1 MSGKSAALEPVK
13 ATAGE
18 VPAIK
23 LLAGQIVDAKGRPCL
38 VGPGGDQIDLPEPV
52 YKLFKHMVELLAD
65 GKVVTIV
72 QSDRLL
78 TTQDAADILAVSRPF
93 LVKLLDERKDDP
105 DPERRLAFEWV
116 GNRRRI
122 RFEELMRFKR
132 VWDRERLGAA
142 NDLLSLSQDLEL
154 YK

>member
-1 MSGKSAALEPVK
+1 MSGQSATFDPIR

-23 LLAGQIVDAKGRPCL
+23 RLAGQIANREARPKL
-38 VGPGGDQIDLPEPV
+38 IGPNNEQIDLPEPV
-52 YKLFKHMVELLAD
+52 YKLFKHVVDLLAG

-93 LVKLLDERKDDP
+93 LVKLLDERKGDP
-105 DPERRLAFEWV
+105 VPERRIEFQWV

-122 RFEELMRFKR
+122 RFEELMRFKQ
-132 VWDRERLGAA
+132 VWDAERMAA
-142 NDLLSLSQDLEL
+142 ADDLVALSQDLGL
-154 YK
+154 YD